1 VERLFLKVTDRAPD
15 SYQSETTIS
24 LYKGGPV
31 EHSLSAIRGMFL
43 QLDGDRRLVSVTIDP
58 VKVAEGRSMLEM
70 IKPRPG

>member
-1 VERLFLKVTDRAPD
+1 
-15 SYQSETTIS
+15 
-24 LYKGGPV
+24 
-31 EHSLSAIRGMFL
+31 MFL